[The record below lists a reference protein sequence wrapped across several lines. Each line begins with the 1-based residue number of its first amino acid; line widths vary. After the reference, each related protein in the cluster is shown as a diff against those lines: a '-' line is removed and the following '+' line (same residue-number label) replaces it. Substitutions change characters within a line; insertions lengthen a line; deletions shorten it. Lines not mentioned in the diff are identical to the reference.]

1 MNNINVEESKHHFQD
16 NIFHTGWKEHISNQN
31 QSNSNNNNN
40 DLYLEDSISEFQ
52 KEDDDDGR
60 EIIEFLNSNNYT
72 SEIYDNT
79 VEEEEREIANIDANA
94 SSHSYNYKD
103 VEGFLESEDILEYL
117 KQTRYTDDVYGI
129 PKFIKKLIKEARD
142 EMLNDNDQN
151 NPHQKTALE
160 RLKMIRDHLLMNR
173 DGLEKVGDKKDN
185 DKEVGVDVN
194 LYEEKNEKTVDN
206 NNNNNNVVEIECN
219 KSSESEAKT
228 KSGRSV
234 RPPGTW
240 WKIKH
245 TVKEKV
251 TKLSRPRKQKS
262 ADSNSDLSG
271 YDQTNKSKRNV
282 YSFSNAKRQ
291 KLSNVFG
298 EKVSMKPFVV

>member
-1 MNNINVEESKHHFQD
+1 MACKTDRSFEAKTFVTLLLQVDTEHWISVRGERRISDSLLQWHSSLITERIDTKVIKTIKNSYYILEGEPSLTPMIEDGHSEFKKGFPEN
-16 NIFHTGWKEHISNQN
+16 WKEA
-31 QSNSNNNNN
+31 
-40 DLYLEDSISEFQ
+40 L
-52 KEDDDDGR
+52 
-60 EIIEFLNSNNYT
+60 
-72 SEIYDNT
+72 
-79 VEEEEREIANIDANA
+79 
-94 SSHSYNYKD
+94 
-103 VEGFLESEDILEYL
+103 IL
-117 KQTRYTDDVYGI
+117 
-129 PKFIKKLIKEARD
+129 
-142 EMLNDNDQN
+142 
-151 NPHQKTALE
+151 
-160 RLKMIRDHLLMNR
+160 
-173 DGLEKVGDKKDN
+173 GDKKDN

-291 KLSNVFG
+291 KLSNVF
-298 EKVSMKPFVV
+298 

>member
-1 MNNINVEESKHHFQD
+1 MSNGGSSIFKHQ
-16 NIFHTGWKEHISNQN
+16 GWKEHISNQN

-40 DLYLEDSISEFQ
+40 DLYLEDSISESIQ
-52 KEDDDDGR
+52 EKEDDDDGR

-173 DGLEKVGDKKDN
+173 DGLEKGSYNINIIDS
-185 DKEVGVDVN
+185 GM
-194 LYEEKNEKTVDN
+194 KN
-206 NNNNNNVVEIECN
+206 I
-219 KSSESEAKT
+219 
-228 KSGRSV
+228 
-234 RPPGTW
+234 
-240 WKIKH
+240 
-245 TVKEKV
+245 
-251 TKLSRPRKQKS
+251 L
-262 ADSNSDLSG
+262 
-271 YDQTNKSKRNV
+271 
-282 YSFSNAKRQ
+282 
-291 KLSNVFG
+291 
-298 EKVSMKPFVV
+298 